1 MNHLNVLTLGVLLTA
16 FASCNSGNTYT
27 VTNESRPFIP
37 EANATVS
44 AGSDTATLRPLML
57 EKLPAGAIKPEGW
70 LLKQAQLQR
79 DGLNGHLGEI
89 SAWLDRNNNAWLVD
103 GGDHGWEEVPYWLR
117 GYSHLAYL
125 LDDPAMLEETR
136 FWIDAV
142 LNSQKED
149 GFFGPVN
156 IRNDKREVWAQ
167 MIMLWILQYYFD

>member
-1 MNHLNVLTLGVLLTA
+1 MNYFNALTLGVLLTA
-16 FASCNSGNTYT
+16 SVSCSSGNTYT

-37 EANATVS
+37 KTNTALS
-44 AGSDTATLRPLML
+44 AGSDSVTTLRPLML

-125 LDDPAMLEETR
+125 PADTSMPEATP
-136 FWIDAV
+136 F
-142 LNSQKED
+142 S
-149 GFFGPVN
+149 F
-156 IRNDKREVWAQ
+156 
-167 MIMLWILQYYFD
+167 